1 MEKKE
6 MITSYVWI
14 VFALVTAFFVF
25 VAIKSSVIYSEKSI
39 SPIIHYVHEKVI
51 SDNNSFKKIG
61 DKYSIDY
68 NQKRYIIS
76 DRDTTIQLGET
87 VDQNGAISKTTKEFL
102 VYNQHQ
108 KELVYKKEDILKNS
122 KEISQIVNI
131 SRSHFFLVG
140 IPSYFA
146 AIIFLLITI
155 FTFIVRKGEKGK

>member
-39 SPIIHYVHEKVI
+39 SPIIHYVYETVI

-146 AIIFLLITI
+146 AIIFLLIAI

>member
-1 MEKKE
+1 MFTK
-6 MITSYVWI
+6 
-14 VFALVTAFFVF
+14 
-25 VAIKSSVIYSEKSI
+25 
-39 SPIIHYVHEKVI
+39 KVI

-122 KEISQIVNI
+122 KEISQIINI

-140 IPSYFA
+140 ISSYFA

>member
-1 MEKKE
+1 MKKKE

-39 SPIIHYVHEKVI
+39 SPIIHYVYEKVI

-146 AIIFLLITI
+146 AIIFLLIAI